1 MRRLSLFLAFGLFL
15 LAVGWFVTSG
25 GGLLNGVILETR
37 HIQSTMQSD
46 LTQAVRAWQS
56 APGLGTLMALVAV
69 CFLYGVFHAVGP
81 GHGKAV
87 ISAYAATADI
97 RMGQVFLLSAA
108 TAMVQATVAV
118 VVIALAIFVI
128 GSGVYWVTTQ
138 PARLL
143 EPVSY
148 GAIAL
153 IGGWMIF
160 GALRR
165 FLPRR
170 KAAAPDAVAKHDH
183 GHSHGHHH
191 DDGHDHHHDGACCG
205 HNHAPPPPADGR
217 SGLVLALA
225 AGLRPCSGSLL
236 VVWLCFSAQLWGMG
250 IAASYAIGVG
260 TALTVALLAGSVRAV
275 RGPMVFM
282 GRLARLPDS
291 VFRRVAFSARLI
303 GGLLI
308 LAFGLV
314 MLNAA
319 LTTPKPPL

>member
-1 MRRLSLFLAFGLFL
+1 MRRVTVFLALGFLL
-15 LAVGWFVTSG
+15 LAVGWLVTSG
-25 GGLLNGVILETR
+25 GGLLSSVIVETR
-37 HIQSTMQSD
+37 QIQSVMQND
-46 LTQAVRAWQS
+46 LTRAVRDWQA
-56 APGLGTLMALVAV
+56 APGVGTLLAMVTA

-87 ISAYAATADI
+87 ISAYAATADV
-97 RMGQVFLLSAA
+97 RMRQVLLLSAA

-118 VVIALAIFVI
+118 VVIASATFII

-138 PARLL
+138 PARWL

-153 IGGWMIF
+153 VGGWLII

-165 FLPRR
+165 IWPRR
-170 KAAAPDAVAKHDH
+170 QAAAP
-183 GHSHGHHH
+183 HHH
-191 DDGHDHHHDGACCG
+191 HGDDGHDHAACCG
-205 HNHAPPPPADGR
+205 HHPSPTPTSGGR
-217 SGLVLALA
+217 SGLALALA
-225 AGLRPCSGSLL
+225 TGLRPCSGSLL

-250 IAASYAIGVG
+250 IAASYAIGLG
-260 TALTVALLAGSVRAV
+260 TALTVALLAGSVRAA

-282 GRLARLPDS
+282 ARLAQLPDAA
-291 VFRRVAFSARLI
+291 FRGISLSTRLI

-308 LAFGLV
+308 LSFGLV

-319 LTTPKPPL
+319 LSTPKPPL